1 MQNNLPKIFIQHQ
14 DRYTSIKYVGKY
26 ISTLFKHEVEKR
38 YVFVSECSSIF
49 ERFIQTIRKTTITA
63 FASENFEKK
72 KVAGLQVTKG
82 TRDLFGRLLFL
93 PAITGIDSEGV
104 FFLSCSPG
112 ASTFCIP

>member
-1 MQNNLPKIFIQHQ
+1 MYVYLNVVVYLNDLFRLYARQPLLPLLVKIL
-14 DRYTSIKYVGKY
+14 KK
-26 ISTLFKHEVEKR
+26 
-38 YVFVSECSSIF
+38 
-49 ERFIQTIRKTTITA
+49 
-63 FASENFEKK
+63 KK

>member
-1 MQNNLPKIFIQHQ
+1 MLENIFQLYSNMKWKKDMYLYLNVVVYLNDLFRLFARQPLLPLLVKIL
-14 DRYTSIKYVGKY
+14 K
-26 ISTLFKHEVEKR
+26 
-38 YVFVSECSSIF
+38 
-49 ERFIQTIRKTTITA
+49 
-63 FASENFEKK
+63 KK